1 MQDLLPKSQNGYIG
15 GVHSTLPPP
24 PSTNIFSKN
33 PPPVPP
39 PPEKYYA
46 TTAICNSAT
55 TPSPP
60 LPPTSTGGTIGKS
73 TSANNA
79 TNPYYDV
86 DPADDYLQVAEFS
99 RHSLVIIEKLGY
111 GVFGELHLCETKE
124 MSSSLVAVATLRPGA
139 SDQTKRDFR
148 TKART
153 LARLDDVNVVS
164 MLGACLIDEPICI
177 VLDYSNCQGDLNQ
190 YLQEHD
196 ISESCSGI
204 VQNKTLRYDWV
215 WFLLVNFCWKCTFF
229 S

>member
-39 PPEKYYA
+39 PPSEKYYA

-55 TPSPP
+55 TPPSV
-60 LPPTSTGGTIGKS
+60 GGGGGGKS
-73 TSANNA
+73 VTATTA

-86 DPADDYLQVAEFS
+86 DPTDDYLQVAEFS

-196 ISESCSGI
+196 ISDSCSGI
-204 VQNKTLRYDWV
+204 APTKTLR
-215 WFLLVNFCWKCTFF
+215 
-229 S
+229 